1 MTPAPPL
8 SPLSCLLSSPLF
20 SPLSPFLPLS
30 PSLLS
35 PLLPASLPLPFPR
48 RLDYFVLSERLMKDV
63 CECVVRSEVMGS
75 DHCPLV
81 LSMAMS

>member
-1 MTPAPPL
+1 MTGIL
-8 SPLSCLLSSPLF
+8 VFQNFLF
-20 SPLSPFLPLS
+20 PHL
-30 PSLLS
+30 
-35 PLLPASLPLPFPR
+35 R

-63 CECVVRSEVMGS
+63 CSCVVRSEVVGS

>member
-1 MTPAPPL
+1 MVHTL
-8 SPLSCLLSSPLF
+8 SVEEKLSTDL
-20 SPLSPFLPLS
+20 
-30 PSLLS
+30 SLL
-35 PLLPASLPLPFPR
+35 PFHLR

-63 CECVVRSEVMGS
+63 CNCVVRSEVVGS